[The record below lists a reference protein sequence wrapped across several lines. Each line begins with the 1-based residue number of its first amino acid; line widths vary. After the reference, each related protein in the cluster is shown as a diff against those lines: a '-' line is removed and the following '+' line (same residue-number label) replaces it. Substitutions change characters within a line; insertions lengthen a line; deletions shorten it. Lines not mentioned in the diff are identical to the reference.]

1 MQINYSLWKQQELYG
16 NLHNW
21 ILLTTPT
28 IVDWTLEGFSIKIK
42 YRRQIYVVV
51 DEMIIITTTAIFVH
65 LVIFFGFSNTCF
77 QQKSNVLDNWGL
89 VSALYD

>member
-51 DEMIIITTTAIFVH
+51 DEMIIFLDH
-65 LVIFFGFSNTCF
+65 YSDFCPFSNILWILLYMF
-77 QQKSNVLDNWGL
+77 
-89 VSALYD
+89 SAEIKRLR